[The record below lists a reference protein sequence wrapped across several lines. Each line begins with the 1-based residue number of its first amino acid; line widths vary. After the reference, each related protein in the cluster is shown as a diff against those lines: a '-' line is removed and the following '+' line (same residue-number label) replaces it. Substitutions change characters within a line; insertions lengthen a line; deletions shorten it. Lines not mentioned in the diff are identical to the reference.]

1 MEDKKDGNVGFTPNF
16 QTVSKTGPLEKAF
29 KKAKKGSSEG
39 KSGGGSNAVAVIALI
54 LSILLIGY
62 AIYLNVQLSNAN
74 EQLKKLTLEEQNTE
88 TRVDEVEEKI
98 FKTENKLAKQIK
110 LTDEK
115 FARLHEKQMSEVNKL
130 KRTVAR
136 KADKM
141 EVATVKE
148 KASEIASEVGSVKNN
163 LQNVGGHVQKVD
175 TKVKEVASKV
185 EQQQK
190 ELEEQRKLIERN
202 FHNINATRDQL
213 NKTKDVLAKV
223 KMSIDRDYYV
233 FQLSKVSGI
242 IRVADVGLRLKKIRL
257 KHQQYDI
264 EIFHDDKKMKKKK
277 VEVGVP
283 IFFYKDGYKKPC
295 ELVVTRVEKHRVVG
309 YLSVPKVKQ

>member
-1 MEDKKDGNVGFTPNF
+1 MEDKKGGTPGFTPSF
-16 QTVSKTGPLEKAF
+16 ESVDKTGPLGKAL
-29 KKAKKGSSEG
+29 KKAKKGGGE
-39 KSGGGSNAVAVIALI
+39 KSGGSSKVAVFALI
-54 LSILLIGY
+54 LSILLIFY
-62 AIYLNVQLSNAN
+62 AIYLNVQLSDAN
-74 EQLKKLTLEEQNTE
+74 KRIKQLVLETQNTE
-88 TRVDEVEEKI
+88 TRVDGVEEKI
-98 FKTENKLAKQIK
+98 FDTENKLEKQIK

-115 FARLHEKQMSEVNKL
+115 FARLHEKQMNEVEKIR
-130 KRTVAR
+130 KTVAR
-136 KADKM
+136 KADRV
-141 EVATVKE
+141 EVASVKE
-148 KASEIASEVGSVKNN
+148 KTKRIISEVGSVKNN
-163 LQNVGGHVQKVD
+163 LQNVGGHVKKVD

-202 FHNINATRDQL
+202 FHNINATREQL
-213 NKTKDVLAKV
+213 NKTKNVLDKV

-257 KHQQYDI
+257 KDQKYDI
-264 EIFHDDKKMKKKK
+264 EIFHDDKKMKRKK

-283 IFFYKDGYKKPC
+283 IFFYKSGYKKPY
-295 ELVVTRVEKHRVVG
+295 ELVITKVEKHRVVG